1 MEHPLIISITNSSN
15 KTIIVENTLKL
26 RNEEQVST
34 KMGISNIKKRYSF
47 YTNEK
52 IEINQ
57 ENNIF
62 RVSLPLLKKETKQ
75 QIPLQTIN

>member
-34 KMGISNIKKRYSF
+34 KMGISNIKKDIPS
-47 YTNEK
+47 T
-52 IEINQ
+52 
-57 ENNIF
+57 
-62 RVSLPLLKKETKQ
+62 LMKK
-75 QIPLQTIN
+75 